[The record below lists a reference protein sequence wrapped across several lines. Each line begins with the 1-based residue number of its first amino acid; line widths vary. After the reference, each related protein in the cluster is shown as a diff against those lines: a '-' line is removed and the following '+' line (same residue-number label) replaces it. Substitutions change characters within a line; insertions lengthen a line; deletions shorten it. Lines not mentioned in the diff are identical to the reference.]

1 MDEPAQMLVS
11 TSTDC
16 IINNS
21 PRPLVSNSLMAEVLE
36 TTIEEQT
43 GIREAYEAMIACLQ
57 NQPNEADLEQM
68 ERAFKMANYSHR
80 YQRRKSGEPYI
91 YHPIAVARICSE
103 EIGLGPTAICAALL
117 HDVVEDT
124 PVSLED
130 IRQEFGERIA
140 QMVGGLTKLDSAY
153 TNESQQ
159 AANFKKVLSTLI
171 IDVRI
176 VLIKMAD
183 RLHNMRT
190 IKSMPEHKQFKIAA
204 ETSYIYAPLA
214 HRLGLYNF
222 RSEFL
227 DLCMKVLERE
237 EYQAIAHKLQE
248 TKASRANYIER
259 FIAPLR
265 KHLDELDY
273 PYRIYG
279 RPKSIYSISNKL
291 KKKQVPFEQ
300 IYDLFAVRIV
310 VDVPVNKEKL
320 ACWACYS
327 VVTDVYQGVPE
338 RLKDWV
344 TIPKSNGYES
354 LHTTVAGP
362 DARFVEVQIRSE
374 RMNEIAERGF
384 AAHWKYKG
392 VSNQP
397 DVYEQWFESVR
408 DILDDPNSDTVQ
420 FLGDFRDNAFFNEE
434 VYVWTPDGDMKSLPK
449 GATALD
455 FAFSVHTE
463 VGYHCQSVLVDERIV
478 PLSYILRNGDRL
490 KVVTNKAQ
498 KPNEGWLKL
507 VTTGKAKAKIR
518 QAMKAEKKEK
528 GELGKEAL
536 LRRLKKLRID
546 DTGAAIEELARF
558 HTENSHIDLFYNIAQ
573 EVISVA
579 QVMAPFIVENGKLV
593 AKAVELPE
601 ETAEHSAGRKRNP
614 ANKEK
619 GHSRLLIN
627 GEPGDQFEY
636 TMATCCHPVQG
647 DQVFAYLTAN
657 AGLKIHRSR
666 CPNAQNLMANYG
678 YRIMR
683 AEWVSTT
690 ESSFV
695 VNLKLTGLDSGTGVI
710 ERISHEITEMDLNI
724 RSFSI
729 SGNDGYFEA
738 NVSLLVK
745 NRDQLYLA
753 IQGLKNLEHVSTVSR
768 VED

>member
-1 MDEPAQMLVS
+1 
-11 TSTDC
+11 
-16 IINNS
+16 
-21 PRPLVSNSLMAEVLE
+21 MAEVLE
-36 TTIEEQT
+36 TTVEEQA
-43 GIREAYEAMIACLQ
+43 GIRKAYEDMLKCLHK
-57 NQPNEADLEQM
+57 PAGDADREQM
-68 ERAFKMANYSHR
+68 DRAMELANYSHR

-91 YHPIAVARICSE
+91 YHPIAVARICAE

-124 PVSLED
+124 PVTLD
-130 IRQEFGERIA
+130 DLRAEFGDRIA

-153 TNESQQ
+153 NNESQQ

-171 IDVRI
+171 VDVRI

-237 EYQAIAHKLQE
+237 EYNAVAQKLQE
-248 TKASRANYIER
+248 TKASRENYIER
-259 FIAPLR
+259 FIAPMLEGL
-265 KHLDELDY
+265 KELGY
-273 PYRIYG
+273 TYRIYG
-279 RPKSIYSISNKL
+279 RPKSIYSIYNKI

-300 IYDLFAVRIV
+300 IYDLFAVRIIM
-310 VDVPVNKEKL
+310 DVPQNKEKI
-320 ACWACYS
+320 ACWSAYS
-327 VVTDVYQGVPE
+327 VVTDNYQAVPE

-354 LHTTVAGP
+354 LHCTVAGP

-397 DVYEQWFESVR
+397 DIYEQWFDSVR

-478 PLSYILRNGDRL
+478 PLSYKLQNGDRL
-490 KVVTNKAQ
+490 KVITNNAR
-498 KPNEGWLKL
+498 KPSEGWLQL
-507 VTTGKAKAKIR
+507 VTTGKAKSKIR
-518 QAMKAEKKEK
+518 QAMKAD
-528 GELGKEAL
+528 
-536 LRRLKKLRID
+536 R
-546 DTGAAIEELARF
+546 
-558 HTENSHIDLFYNIAQ
+558 
-573 EVISVA
+573 
-579 QVMAPFIVENGKLV
+579 
-593 AKAVELPE
+593 
-601 ETAEHSAGRKRNP
+601 
-614 ANKEK
+614 
-619 GHSRLLIN
+619 
-627 GEPGDQFEY
+627 
-636 TMATCCHPVQG
+636 
-647 DQVFAYLTAN
+647 
-657 AGLKIHRSR
+657 
-666 CPNAQNLMANYG
+666 
-678 YRIMR
+678 
-683 AEWVSTT
+683 
-690 ESSFV
+690 
-695 VNLKLTGLDSGTGVI
+695 
-710 ERISHEITEMDLNI
+710 
-724 RSFSI
+724 
-729 SGNDGYFEA
+729 
-738 NVSLLVK
+738 
-745 NRDQLYLA
+745 
-753 IQGLKNLEHVSTVSR
+753 
-768 VED
+768 

>member
-1 MDEPAQMLVS
+1 
-11 TSTDC
+11 
-16 IINNS
+16 
-21 PRPLVSNSLMAEVLE
+21 MAEVLE

-43 GIREAYEAMIACLQ
+43 GIRKAYDAMIGSLQ
-57 NQPNEADLEQM
+57 NQPNTADLEQM
-68 ERAFKMANYSHR
+68 ERAFNMANYSHR

-91 YHPIAVARICSE
+91 YHPIAVARICAE

-130 IRQEFGERIA
+130 IRTEFGEAIA
-140 QMVGGLTKLDSAY
+140 LMVGGLTKLDSAY
-153 TNESQQ
+153 ANESQQ

-190 IKSMPEHKQFKIAA
+190 IRSMPEHKQFKIAA

-227 DLCMKVLERE
+227 DLCMKVLQRD
-237 EYQAIAHKLQE
+237 EYDEVARKLQE
-248 TKASRANYIER
+248 TKAAREKYIER

-265 KHLDELDY
+265 ERLDELNY
-273 PYRIYG
+273 EYRIYG
-279 RPKSIYSISNKL
+279 RPKSIYSIYNKL

-327 VVTDVYQGVPE
+327 VVTDVYQGIPE

-397 DVYEQWFESVR
+397 DVYEQWFDSVR

-455 FAFSVHTE
+455 FAFSIHTD
-463 VGYHCQSVLVDERIV
+463 VGFHCQSVLVDERIV
-478 PLSYILRNGDRL
+478 PLSYRLKNGDRL
-490 KVVTNKAQ
+490 KVVTNKQ
-498 KPNEGWLKL
+498 QRPNEGWLKL

-518 QAMKAEKKEK
+518 QAMKAERKEK
-528 GELGKEAL
+528 GELGREAL
-536 LRRLKKLRID
+536 LRKLKNLHISD
-546 DTGAAIEELARF
+546 VPAAIEQLSKQ
-558 HTENSHIDLFYNIAQ
+558 HTEGSHVDLFYAIAQ
-573 EVISVA
+573 EEMTIA
-579 QVMAPFIVENGKLV
+579 QVLAPFIVENGKLV
-593 AKAVELPE
+593 AKAIQLPE
-601 ETAEHSAGRKRNP
+601 ETKHPLSDARKRNP

-619 GHSRLLIN
+619 GQSKLLIN

-636 TMATCCHPVQG
+636 SMATCCNPVQG

-657 AGLKIHRSR
+657 AGLKIHRSV

-678 YRIMR
+678 YRIMK
-683 AEWVSTT
+683 ADWVSTT

-695 VNLKLTGLDSGTGVI
+695 ANLMLTGLDSGTGVI

-729 SGNDGYFEA
+729 NGNDGFFEA
-738 NVSLLVK
+738 RISLLVK
-745 NRDQLYLA
+745 NKDQLYLA
-753 IQGLKNLEHVSTVSR
+753 MQGLKNLEHISTVSR

>member
-1 MDEPAQMLVS
+1 
-11 TSTDC
+11 
-16 IINNS
+16 
-21 PRPLVSNSLMAEVLE
+21 MAEVLE
-36 TTIEEQT
+36 TTVEEQA
-43 GIREAYEAMIACLQ
+43 GIRRAYEDMLACLHKPA
-57 NQPNEADLEQM
+57 NAADREQM
-68 ERAFKMANYSHR
+68 DRAMELANYSHR

-91 YHPIAVARICSE
+91 YHPIAVARICAE

-124 PVSLED
+124 PVTKDDL
-130 IRQEFGERIA
+130 QAEFGDRIA

-153 TNESQQ
+153 NNESQQ

-171 IDVRI
+171 VDVRI

-237 EYQAIAHKLQE
+237 EYNAVAKKLRE
-248 TKASRANYIER
+248 TKASREQYIDR
-259 FIAPLR
+259 FIAPMR
-265 KHLDELDY
+265 AGLDELGY
-273 PYRIYG
+273 TYRIYG
-279 RPKSIYSISNKL
+279 RPKSIYSIYNKI

-310 VDVPVNKEKL
+310 MDVPRNKEKI
-320 ACWACYS
+320 ACWSAYS
-327 VVTDVYQGVPE
+327 VVTDNYQAVPE

-354 LHTTVAGP
+354 LHCTVAGP
-362 DARFVEVQIRSE
+362 DARFVEVQIRTE

-392 VSNQP
+392 VSDQP
-397 DVYEQWFESVR
+397 DIYEQWFDSVR

-434 VYVWTPDGDMKSLPK
+434 VFVWTPNGDMKSLPK

-463 VGYHCQSVLVDERIV
+463 VGYHCQGVMVDERIV
-478 PLSYILRNGDRL
+478 PLSYKLKNGDRL
-490 KVVTNKAQ
+490 KVITNKAQ
-498 KPNEGWLKL
+498 KPNEGWLQM

-518 QAMKAEKKEK
+518 QAMKAERKEK

-536 LRRLKKLRID
+536 LRKLKNLRVK
-546 DTGAAIEELARF
+546 DTTAAVEQLASE
-558 HTENSHIDLFYNIAQ
+558 HTNGSHIDLFFNIAQ
-573 EVISVA
+573 ETMTVA
-579 QVMAPFIVENGKLV
+579 QVLAPFIVENGKLV
-593 AKAVELPE
+593 AKAVEIPE
-601 ETAEHSAGRKRNP
+601 EPVFDAVRKRNP

-619 GHSRLLIN
+619 GYSRLLIN

-636 TMATCCHPVQG
+636 SMATCCNPVQG

-657 AGLKIHRSR
+657 AGLKIHRSK

-678 YRIMR
+678 YRIMK
-683 AEWVSTT
+683 AQWVSTT

-695 VNLKLTGLDSGTGVI
+695 ADLRMTGTDSGTGVI
-710 ERISHEITEMDLNI
+710 ERISHEITDMDLNI

-729 SGNDGYFEA
+729 SGHDGYFEA

-745 NRDQLYLA
+745 NTDQLYLA
-753 IQGLKNLEHVSTVSR
+753 IQALKNLEHVSTVSR
-768 VED
+768 VEE

>member
-1 MDEPAQMLVS
+1 
-11 TSTDC
+11 
-16 IINNS
+16 
-21 PRPLVSNSLMAEVLE
+21 MAEVIE
-36 TTIEEQT
+36 TSVEEQT
-43 GIREAYEAMIACLQ
+43 GLREAYEAMIACLI
-57 NQPNEADLEQM
+57 NPPNAQDSEQM
-68 ERAFKMANYSHR
+68 LRAYELANYSHR
-80 YQRRKSGEPYI
+80 YQRRKSGEPYM
-91 YHPIAVARICSE
+91 YHPIAVARICAE

-124 PVSLED
+124 PVTLED
-130 IRQEFGERIA
+130 IRADFGERIA

-227 DLCMKVLERE
+227 DLCMKVLERD
-237 EYQAIAHKLQE
+237 EYMAVAKKLQE
-248 TKASRANYIER
+248 TKSSREQYIDR

-265 KHLDELDY
+265 AGLDELGY
-273 PYRIYG
+273 TYRIFG
-279 RPKSIYSISNKL
+279 RPKSIYSIYNKI

-300 IYDLFAVRIV
+300 IYDLFAVRII
-310 VDVPVNKEKL
+310 VDVPVRKEKL
-320 ACWACYS
+320 ACWGAYS

-397 DVYEQWFESVR
+397 DVYEQWFDSVR

-420 FLGDFRDNAFFNEE
+420 FLGDFRANNFFNEE
-434 VYVWTPDGDMKSLPK
+434 VYVWTPDGDMKTMPK
-449 GATALD
+449 GASALD

-463 VGYHCQSVLVDERIV
+463 VGYHCQSVMVDERIV
-478 PLSYILRNGDRL
+478 PLSYKLQNGDRM
-490 KVVTNKAQ
+490 KVITNKQQ

-518 QAMKAEKKEK
+518 QALKAERREQ

-536 LRRLKKLRID
+536 MRKFKNLRID
-546 DTGAAIEELARF
+546 DTRAAVEALSKY
-558 HTENSHIDLFYNIAQ
+558 HYENSHIDLFYNIAQ
-573 EVISVA
+573 ENISIA
-579 QVMAPFIVENGKLV
+579 QVLEPFIVENGKLV

-601 ETAEHSAGRKRNP
+601 TDAKDLSAPRRRNS

-619 GHSRLLIN
+619 GHSKLLIN
-627 GEPGDQFEY
+627 GEPGNQFEY
-636 TMATCCHPVQG
+636 TMATCCNPVQG

-657 AGLKIHRSR
+657 AGLKIHRSK

-678 YRIMR
+678 YRIMK

-695 VNLKLTGLDSGTGVI
+695 VNLRMTGLDSGKGVI
-710 ERISHEITEMDLNI
+710 ERISREITEMNLNI

-729 SGNDGYFEA
+729 NGTDGFFEA
-738 NVSLLVK
+738 NISLLVK
-745 NRDQLYLA
+745 NTDQLYLA
-753 IQGLKNLEHVSTVSR
+753 IQGLKNLDHISTVSR
-768 VED
+768 VE

>member
-1 MDEPAQMLVS
+1 
-11 TSTDC
+11 
-16 IINNS
+16 
-21 PRPLVSNSLMAEVLE
+21 MAEVLE

-43 GIREAYEAMIACLQ
+43 GIRKAYEAMLTALHKEPL
-57 NQPNEADLEQM
+57 PNDRGQIDRAM
-68 ERAFKMANYSHR
+68 ELANYSHR

-91 YHPIAVARICSE
+91 YHPIAVARICAE

-124 PVSLED
+124 PVTLDD
-130 IRQEFGERIA
+130 IRSDFGDRIA

-153 TNESQQ
+153 SNESQQ

-171 IDVRI
+171 VDVRI

-227 DLCMKVLERE
+227 DLCMKVLERD
-237 EYQAIAHKLQE
+237 EYIAVARKLRE
-248 TKASRANYIER
+248 TKAAREGYIDR
-259 FIAPLR
+259 FIEPLR
-265 KHLDELDY
+265 EGLDELGY
-273 PYRIYG
+273 AYRIFG
-279 RPKSIYSISNKL
+279 RPKSIYSIANKI

-300 IYDLFAVRIV
+300 IYDLFAVRII
-310 VDVPVNKEKL
+310 VDVPVKKEKL
-320 ACWACYS
+320 ACWGAYS
-327 VVTDVYQGVPE
+327 VVTDAYQAVPE

-362 DARFVEVQIRSE
+362 EARFVEVQIRSE

-392 VSNQP
+392 VSGQP
-397 DVYEQWFESVR
+397 DIYEQWFDSVR

-463 VGYHCQSVLVDERIV
+463 VGYHCQSVIVDERIV
-478 PLSYILRNGDRL
+478 PLSYKLQNGDRL
-490 KVVTNKAQ
+490 KVVTNKQQ
-498 KPNEGWLKL
+498 KPNEGWLQL

-518 QAMKAEKKEK
+518 QAMKAERKEQ

-536 LRRLKKLRID
+536 LRKLKNLHIADVPATID
-546 DTGAAIEELARF
+546 QLSKY
-558 HTENSHIDLFYNIAQ
+558 HTNNSHIDLFFNIAQ
-573 EVISVA
+573 EITSVA
-579 QVMAPFIVENGKLV
+579 QVLSPFIVENGKLV
-593 AKAVELPE
+593 PKAAELPGDE
-601 ETAEHSAGRKRNP
+601 GKDHGAARKRNP

-636 TMATCCHPVQG
+636 AMATCCNPVQG

-657 AGLKIHRSR
+657 AGLKIHRSK

-678 YRIMR
+678 YRVMK
-683 AEWVSTT
+683 AQWVSTS

-695 VNLKLTGLDSGTGVI
+695 VTLRMTGLDSGTGVI
-710 ERISHEITEMDLNI
+710 ERISHEITEMDLSI

-729 SGNDGYFEA
+729 SGTDGYFEA
-738 NVSLLVK
+738 KISLLVK
-745 NRDQLYLA
+745 NTDQLYLA
-753 IQGLKNLEHVSTVSR
+753 MQGLKNLEHISTVSR
-768 VED
+768 VEE

>member
-1 MDEPAQMLVS
+1 
-11 TSTDC
+11 
-16 IINNS
+16 
-21 PRPLVSNSLMAEVLE
+21 MAEVLE
-36 TTIEEQT
+36 ITVEEQV
-43 GIREAYEAMIACLQ
+43 GIRKAYEDMLSCLPKIMS
-57 NQPNEADLEQM
+57 NGDREQM
-68 ERAFKMANYSHR
+68 GRAMELANYSHR

-91 YHPIAVARICSE
+91 YHPVAVARICAE

-124 PVSLED
+124 PVTLDDLRS
-130 IRQEFGERIA
+130 EFGERITL
-140 QMVGGLTKLDSAY
+140 MVGGLTKLDSAY
-153 TNESQQ
+153 NNESQQ
-159 AANFKKVLSTLI
+159 AANFKKVLGTLI
-171 IDVRI
+171 VDVRI

-227 DLCMKVLERE
+227 DLCMKVLDRDD
-237 EYQAIAHKLQE
+237 YNAVAKKLRE
-248 TKASRANYIER
+248 TKSSRENYIDR

-265 KHLDELDY
+265 EGLDELGY
-273 PYRIYG
+273 EYRIYG
-279 RPKSIYSISNKL
+279 RPKSIYSIYNKI

-310 VDVPVNKEKL
+310 MDVPRNKEKL
-320 ACWACYS
+320 SCWAAYS

-397 DVYEQWFESVR
+397 DVYEQWFDSVR

-434 VYVWTPDGDMKSLPK
+434 VYVWTPGGDMKALPK

-478 PLSYILRNGDRL
+478 PLSYKLRNGDRL
-490 KVVTNKAQ
+490 KVITNKGQ
-498 KPNEGWLKL
+498 KPSEGWLQL
-507 VTTGKAKAKIR
+507 VITGKAKSKIR
-518 QAMKAEKKEK
+518 QAMKAERKEK

-536 LRRLKKLRID
+536 MRKLKNLRIRD
-546 DTGAAIEELARF
+546 SNTAVEQLALE
-558 HTENSHIDLFYNIAQ
+558 HTNGSHTDLFFNIAQ
-573 EVISVA
+573 ESMTVA
-579 QVMAPFIVENGKLV
+579 QALSPFIVENGKLV
-593 AKAVELPE
+593 AKAVKLPPE
-601 ETAEHSAGRKRNP
+601 PNFESARRRNTAT
-614 ANKEK
+614 KEK

-627 GEPGDQFEY
+627 GEPGGQFEY
-636 TMATCCHPVQG
+636 SMATCCNPVQG

-657 AGLKIHRSR
+657 AGLKIHRSK

-678 YRIMR
+678 YRIMK
-683 AEWVSTT
+683 AEWVSTS

-695 VNLKLTGLDSGTGVI
+695 ADLRMTGTDSGTGVI
-710 ERISHEITEMDLNI
+710 ETISREITGMDLNI
-724 RSFSI
+724 RSLSI
-729 SGNDGYFEA
+729 SGRDGYFEA

-745 NRDQLYLA
+745 NTDQLYLA
-753 IQGLKNLEHVSTVSR
+753 IQGLKNLDHVSTVSR
-768 VED
+768 VEE

>member
-1 MDEPAQMLVS
+1 
-11 TSTDC
+11 
-16 IINNS
+16 
-21 PRPLVSNSLMAEVLE
+21 MAEVIE
-36 TTIEEQT
+36 TSTEEQT
-43 GIREAYEAMIACLQ
+43 GLRSAYEEMIGTLQ
-57 NQPNEADLEQM
+57 TEPNVVDREQM
-68 ERAFKMANYSHR
+68 LRAYELANYSHR
-80 YQRRKSGEPYI
+80 YQRRKSGEPYM
-91 YHPIAVARICSE
+91 YHPIAVARICAE

-124 PVSLED
+124 PVSLDD
-130 IRQEFGERIA
+130 IRAEFGDRIA

-153 TNESQQ
+153 TNQSQQ

-171 IDVRI
+171 VDVRI

-227 DLCMKVLERE
+227 DLCMKVLERD
-237 EYQAIAHKLQE
+237 EYNKVARKLQE
-248 TKASRANYIER
+248 TKASREVYIER
-259 FIAPLR
+259 FIEPLR
-265 KHLDELDY
+265 SRLNELDFE
-273 PYRIYG
+273 YRIFG
-279 RPKSIYSISNKL
+279 RPKSIYSIANKI

-300 IYDLFAVRIV
+300 IYDLFAVRII
-310 VDVPVNKEKL
+310 VDVPVKKEKL
-320 ACWACYS
+320 ACWGAYS

-397 DVYEQWFESVR
+397 DVYEQWFDSVR

-420 FLGDFRDNAFFNEE
+420 FLGDFRANNFFNEE
-434 VYVWTPDGDMKSLPK
+434 VYVWTPDGDMKTMPK
-449 GATALD
+449 GSTALD

-463 VGYHCQSVLVDERIV
+463 VGFHCQSVLRDEKIV
-478 PLSYILRNGDRL
+478 PLSYELQNGDRL
-490 KVVTNKAQ
+490 KVVTNKQQTPKEA
-498 KPNEGWLKL
+498 WLKM
-507 VTTGKAKAKIR
+507 VKTGKAKAKIR
-518 QAMKAEKKEK
+518 QALKAERKAR

-536 LRRLKKLRID
+536 LRKFKNLRID
-546 DTGAAIEELARF
+546 DTREAIEVLSKH
-558 HTENSHIDLFYNIAQ
+558 HTNNSHVDLFYNISE
-573 EVISVA
+573 EVMTIA
-579 QVMAPFIVENGKLV
+579 QVLEPFIIENGKLV
-593 AKAVELPE
+593 AKAVALPE
-601 ETAEHSAGRKRNP
+601 EEEQVSAPTGRKRNP
-614 ANKEK
+614 ANRER
-619 GHSRLLIN
+619 GHSKLLIN

-636 TMATCCHPVQG
+636 TMASCCNPVQG

-657 AGLKIHRSR
+657 AGLKIHRST

-678 YRIMR
+678 YRVMK
-683 AEWVSTT
+683 AEWGSTS

-695 VNLKLTGLDSGTGVI
+695 VNLRMTGLDSGTGVI
-710 ERISHEITEMDLNI
+710 ERISHEITLMDLNI

-729 SGNDGYFEA
+729 KGHDGFFEA
-738 NVSLLVK
+738 NISLLVR
-745 NRDQLYLA
+745 NTDQLYLA
-753 IQGLKNLEHVSTVSR
+753 VQALKNLEYISTVSR
-768 VED
+768 VE

>member
-1 MDEPAQMLVS
+1 
-11 TSTDC
+11 
-16 IINNS
+16 
-21 PRPLVSNSLMAEVLE
+21 MAEVLE
-36 TTIEEQT
+36 TTVEEQA
-43 GIREAYEAMIACLQ
+43 GIRKAYEDMLECLHKTPSDADRELMDSAMKL
-57 NQPNEADLEQM
+57 
-68 ERAFKMANYSHR
+68 ANYSHR

-91 YHPIAVARICSE
+91 YHPVAVARICAE
-103 EIGLGPTAICAALL
+103 EIGLGPTAIATALL

-124 PVSLED
+124 PVTLDDLRS
-130 IRQEFGERIA
+130 EFGERISL
-140 QMVGGLTKLDSAY
+140 MVGGLTKLDSAY
-153 TNESQQ
+153 NNESQQ
-159 AANFKKVLSTLI
+159 AANFKKVLGTLI
-171 IDVRI
+171 VDVRI

-227 DLCMKVLERE
+227 DLCMKVLERN
-237 EYQAIAHKLQE
+237 EYNAVAKKLQE
-248 TKASRANYIER
+248 TKSSRENYIER
-259 FIAPLR
+259 FIAPL
-265 KHLDELDY
+265 LEGLNDLGYD
-273 PYRIYG
+273 YRIYG
-279 RPKSIYSISNKL
+279 RPKSIYSIYNKI

-310 VDVPVNKEKL
+310 MDVPRNKEKL
-320 ACWACYS
+320 SCWAAYS

-397 DVYEQWFESVR
+397 DVYEQWFDSVR

-434 VYVWTPDGDMKSLPK
+434 VYVWTPGGDMKALPK

-478 PLSYILRNGDRL
+478 PLSYKLRNGDRL
-490 KVVTNKAQ
+490 KVVTNKNQ
-498 KPNEGWLKL
+498 KPNEGWLQL
-507 VTTGKAKAKIR
+507 VITGKAKAKIR
-518 QAMKAEKKEK
+518 QAMKAERKIK

-536 LRRLKKLRID
+536 HRKLKNLRIK
-546 DTGAAIEELARF
+546 DTNAAVEQLALE
-558 HTENSHIDLFYNIAQ
+558 HTSGSHIDLFFNIAQ
-573 EVISVA
+573 EGMTVA
-579 QVMAPFIVENGKLV
+579 QVLSPFIVENGKLV
-593 AKAVELPE
+593 AKAVELSPE
-601 ETAEHSAGRKRNP
+601 PTFESARKRNT

-619 GHSRLLIN
+619 GKSHLLIN

-636 TMATCCHPVQG
+636 SMATCCNPVQG

-657 AGLKIHRSR
+657 AGLKIHRSK

-678 YRIMR
+678 YRIMK
-683 AEWVSTT
+683 AAWGSTSD
-690 ESSFV
+690 SSFV
-695 VNLKLTGLDSGTGVI
+695 VALRMTGTDSGTGVI
-710 ERISHEITEMDLNI
+710 ETISREITGMDLNI

-729 SGNDGYFEA
+729 SGRDGYFEA

-745 NRDQLYLA
+745 NTDQLYLA

-768 VED
+768 VEE